1 MRTFSIFFAVLLG
14 AVRVASADVTY
25 QVTVN
30 TSSISGTTGSLDF
43 QFNPGPLVTQSAS
56 LRILNFRSDGTLAG
70 ACPCSK
76 GDASGQLPATLTF
89 DNGAAFN
96 HYLDNFTFG
105 TTISFDL
112 SLYGPALST
121 PDGES
126 TSGSSFVFSMFSDLA
141 GTIPVL
147 TSDTTHGFA
156 LRVDANLGG
165 TTTVTNSSSEA
176 AVTNPCDIKQNGS
189 IGVADVQLIVNQAL
203 GVAGAVSDLN
213 GDGLVNVVDVQV
225 EIRAALALGCASQ

>member
-14 AVRVASADVTY
+14 AAPVALADITY

-76 GDASGQLPATLTF
+76 GDGSGQLPATLTF

-96 HYLDNFTFG
+96 DYFDKFTFG
-105 TTISFDL
+105 TPISFDV
-112 SLYGPALST
+112 SFFGPALST
-121 PDGES
+121 PDGVS
-126 TSGSSFVFSMFSDLA
+126 TSGSSFVFSMFSDIA
-141 GTIPVL
+141 GTFPVL
-147 TSDTTHGFA
+147 TGDTTHGFA

-165 TTTVTNSSSEA
+165 TTTVTDFSPET

-189 IGVADVQLIVNQAL
+189 INVADVQLMVNQAL
-203 GVAGAVSDLN
+203 GVAAAVNDLN
-213 GDGLVNVVDVQV
+213 GDGLVNVVDVRI
-225 EIRAALALGCASQ
+225 EIGAALASGCASQ